1 MKAFPLSA
9 LSAVA
14 LVRHGLTA
22 HAQSP
27 QHHVRLTGPLAA
39 LQNLAT
45 SFIDIPTGRAASHGH
60 CGGVLQPEGGN
71 PCA

>member
-14 LVRHGLTA
+14 LVRHGQTA

-27 QHHVRLTGPLAA
+27 QHHDRLTCPLAP

-45 SFIDIPTGRAASHGH
+45 SFIDMPTGRAASYGH